1 MMPASDTCPCRAPR
15 VLVIDDE
22 PDIRDLIA
30 VILSSVGYEVSTAEN
45 GAVAVE
51 RAKREAFDLAI
62 TDLRMPGM
70 SGIDTMAALKR
81 IDPNLLVI
89 VVSGYVSDEA
99 AQRACA
105 EGAAHVVCKPVEVH
119 ALMHIVEV
127 ALRDHRGQARLYG
140 AGRRNP

>member
-1 MMPASDTCPCRAPR
+1 M
-15 VLVIDDE
+15 IDDE
-22 PDIRDLIA
+22 PDIRDLLDM
-30 VILSSVGYEVSTAEN
+30 ILSSVGYEVSTAED

-51 RAKREAFDLAI
+51 RVKREAFDLAI

-81 IDPNLLVI
+81 IDPNLPVI

-105 EGAAHVVCKPVEVH
+105 EGAAHVVCKPIEVD

-127 ALRDHRGQARLYG
+127 ALRDHRGRARPYDG
-140 AGRRNP
+140 AGRRDP